1 MSDDPDTTASDGESP
16 TYVDTP
22 YGMMTAAG
30 RWYHISE
37 EDVREYAGAVL
48 DHVSLDRL
56 VQWADTWMD
65 SPRIVTLWVLPLFL
79 WAFPLGWAVGGAVVL
94 YVGWVLAS
102 PALPS
107 VGAVRAASGL
117 SHTLVQ
123 GGYYVGTLSYL
134 ASTEQYAAVGTGL
147 AAFVL
152 FRWGVVGWAFGA
164 VLRPLRRRL
173 YPLPVA
179 DQVLRGL
186 IVRAALKYR
195 VSVPQV
201 DAITNDILENWG
213 AQTEERK
220 NDSDQAAS
228 SSDSQ

>member
-1 MSDDPDTTASDGESP
+1 MSDDPDTTASDGEGP
-16 TYVDTP
+16 AYVDTP
-22 YGMMTAAG
+22 YGIMTAAG
-30 RWYHISE
+30 RWYHIPE

-65 SPRIVTLWVLPLFL
+65 SPRIVTLWVVPLLL
-79 WAFPLGWAVGGAVVL
+79 WALPLGWAVGGAILL

-123 GGYYVGTLSYL
+123 GGYYAITLSYL

-147 AAFVL
+147 AVFVL
-152 FRWGVVGWAFGA
+152 FRWGIVGWAFGA

-173 YPLPVA
+173 YPLPA
-179 DQVLRGL
+179 TDQVLRGL

-201 DAITNDILENWG
+201 DAITSDILENWG
-213 AQTEERK
+213 ARTEGKEK
-220 NDSDQAAS
+220 DSDPSAS
-228 SSDSQ
+228 SPDSQ